1 MGMSKKLRR
10 APGRI
15 AAGAYIL
22 NSGIGKLS
30 GDEATAKG
38 VHGLAAGAYPILHRV
53 GPKTFLKAVA
63 IGEVGIGGA
72 LLAPVVGPKV
82 AATGLL
88 GFAGSLLG
96 LYWRTPAMHKPGDP
110 RPTQAGIAIS
120 KDIWLFAIGTGLFI
134 DGLLG
139 VDRQHKHKQAA
150 KKAARK
156 ARAKKAQAKLSQLG

>member
-15 AAGAYIL
+15 ASGAYIL
-22 NSGIGKLS
+22 NSGIAKLS

-38 VHGLAAGAYPILHRV
+38 VHGLAAGAYPVLDRI

-63 IGEVGIGGA
+63 ISEVGLGGA

-82 AATGLL
+82 AAAGLL
-88 GFAGSLLG
+88 GFSGSLLG
-96 LYWRTPAMHKPGDP
+96 MYWRTPAMHKPGDP

-120 KDIWLFAIGTGLFI
+120 KDVWMFAIGAGLLI
-134 DGLLG
+134 DGVLSPDG
-139 VDRQHKHKQAA
+139 HRKH

-156 ARAKKAQAKLSQLG
+156 AKKARAKKV